1 MYNIIRGDFKMINFK
16 EEVEKRKDQLIQDI
30 ETLCAIPSVYD
41 EKTAS
46 ENQPYGKACRN
57 ALDAM
62 LETENAMVLLLTMN
76 MAMQDISI
84 SVIKKKVLEF

>member
-41 EKTAS
+41 KKQQVKTNPMVKLAV
-46 ENQPYGKACRN
+46 
-57 ALDAM
+57 M
-62 LETENAMVLLLTMN
+62 LLMPC
-76 MAMQDISI
+76 
-84 SVIKKKVLEF
+84 